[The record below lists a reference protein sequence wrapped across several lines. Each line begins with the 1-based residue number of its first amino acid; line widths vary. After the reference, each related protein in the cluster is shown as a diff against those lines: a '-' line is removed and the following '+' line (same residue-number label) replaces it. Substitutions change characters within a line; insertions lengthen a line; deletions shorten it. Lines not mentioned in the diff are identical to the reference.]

1 MRYPSRQRIFFATR
15 EALMPG
21 GSADG
26 AAATA
31 RAGAGATLSEPSPM
45 YEMRQIRPCASSKM

>member
-1 MRYPSRQRIFFATR
+1 
-15 EALMPG
+15 MPG

-31 RAGAGATLSEPSPM
+31 GAGAGATLSEPSPM
-45 YEMRQIRPCASSKM
+45 YEMRQIRPCTSSKT